1 MTETTTLT
9 AADPTRHAGKTAF
22 ITGAGSGIGRQTA
35 RRLAAEGAAIVVT
48 DVNEA
53 AAAET
58 VALIEH
64 AGGRAV
70 PAVVDVRDRSQIQ
83 SAVEAGVAAFGAIHL
98 LVNNAGLVTNHSL
111 KTLTEDAWDL
121 VLDVNLKGQWL
132 VAQEVSAQIAA
143 AGGGAIVN
151 LSTVEATV
159 VVTSGSTAQPHYNA
173 SKGGVPMLTKAL
185 AVELAGDNIRVNCVA
200 PGPIATDFFDLE
212 GVTSPEAQQ
221 FMNQRLLVQR
231 IGEPDDIARA
241 VSWLLSDEATWI
253 DGIQLPVDGG
263 WLTR

>member
-1 MTETTTLT
+1 MTS
-9 AADPTRHAGKTAF
+9 APTHRHAEKVAF

-35 RRLAAEGAAIVVT
+35 RRLASEGASIIVT
-48 DVNEA
+48 DLNASA
-53 AAAET
+53 ADET
-58 VALIEH
+58 VAMIEKE
-64 AGGRAV
+64 GGQALA
-70 PAVVDVRDRSQIQ
+70 AVVDVRERAQIQ
-83 SAVEAGVAAFGAIHL
+83 DAVAAGIAAFGAIHL
-98 LVNNAGLVTNHSL
+98 LVNNAGLVTPHSL
-111 KTLTEDAWDL
+111 TTLTEEAWDL

-132 VAQEVSAQIAA
+132 VAQEVSQAIAQ

-159 VVTSGSTAQPHYNA
+159 VVTSGTTAQPHYNA

-185 AVELAGDNIRVNCVA
+185 AVELAPSNIRVNCVA

-212 GVTSPEAQQ
+212 AVTSPEAQE

-231 IGEPDDIARA
+231 VGEPDDIARA
-241 VSWLLSDEATWI
+241 ISWLLSDEASWI

>member
-1 MTETTTLT
+1 MSENNVY
-9 AADPTRHAGKTAF
+9 PRHTGKTAF

-35 RRLAAEGAAIVVT
+35 IRLASEGAAMVVT
-48 DVNEA
+48 DVNAEA
-53 AAAET
+53 AGET
-58 VALIEH
+58 VSMIMK
-64 AGGRAV
+64 AGGRAIA
-70 PAVVDVRDRSQIQ
+70 AVVDVRERTQIQ
-83 SAVEAGVAAFGAIHL
+83 EAVAAGVAAFGEIHL
-98 LVNNAGLVTNHSL
+98 LINNAGLVTNHSL

-132 VAQEVSAQIAA
+132 VAQEVSQAISK

-151 LSTVEATV
+151 LSTVEAMV
-159 VVTSGSTAQPHYNA
+159 VVTSGTTAQPHYNA

-185 AVELAGDNIRVNCVA
+185 AVELAPENIRVNCVA

-212 GVTSPEAQQ
+212 GVTSPEAQS

-231 IGEPDDIARA
+231 IGTPDDIARA
-241 VSWLLSDEATWI
+241 VSWLLSDEAAWI

>member
-1 MTETTTLT
+1 MIQHT
-9 AADPTRHAGKTAF
+9 ATPRHLDKTAF

-35 RRLAAEGAAIVVT
+35 IRLAAEGAAMIIT
-48 DVNEA
+48 DVNAA

-58 VALIEH
+58 VELITA
-64 AGGRAV
+64 AGGRAIA
-70 PAVVDVRDRSQIQ
+70 AVVDVRDRAQIQ
-83 SAVEAGVAAFGAIHL
+83 AAVAAGVEAFGAIHL
-98 LVNNAGLVTNHSL
+98 LVNNAGLVTDHSL
-111 KTLTEDAWDL
+111 RTLTEDAWDL

-132 VAQEVSAQIAA
+132 VAQEVSLEIAK

-151 LSTVEATV
+151 LSTVEASV
-159 VVTSGSTAQPHYNA
+159 VVTSGTTAQPHYNA

-185 AVELAGDNIRVNCVA
+185 AVELAPDNIRVNCVA

-212 GVTSPEAQQ
+212 GVTSPEAQE

-231 IGEPDDIARA
+231 IGTPDDIARA
-241 VSWLLSDEATWI
+241 VSWLLSSEAEWI